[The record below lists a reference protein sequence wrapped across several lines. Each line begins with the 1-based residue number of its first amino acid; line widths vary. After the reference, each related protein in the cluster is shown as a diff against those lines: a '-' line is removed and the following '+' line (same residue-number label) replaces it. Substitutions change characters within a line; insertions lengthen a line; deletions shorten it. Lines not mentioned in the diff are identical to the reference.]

1 MGCQSGLTGARFDIK
16 MRLVKSS
23 AFFVD
28 KGIDVDYKR
37 SRCWRVGREA
47 RQRTANP
54 STAVRIRYSPFRWQV
69 GREARQRTAN
79 PSTAVRIR
87 YLPFGLSKESLFFC
101 HVMHRP
107 PKHHRLRV
115 AINREGV
122 LFVFFWLALGAAAIY
137 SGNAGLMILFCM
149 LTAAFAL
156 VSALAHRNMQPLEVV
171 RRFPE
176 DIFAQRNAHID
187 VLMTNRSAIPVY
199 GLHLYERF
207 DDAHCIGPIYVARL
221 APGET
226 ARARYMC
233 IFDARGVAQFSTFE
247 VRSRFP
253 VPIFEWRQTIEAS
266 DMARVYPRYEPG
278 TDLIAFCEEESTA
291 PPPTDRPRF
300 QTEMHTIAELRH
312 GRRRGRILWKL
323 SAKKG
328 KIYEDIPI
336 RNKRHAQT
344 SHIVVEPARGR
355 SRVEYEREIAQV
367 ATFCTQH
374 ACDGRLGSVR
384 LGTTVYRFGA
394 SHDQWRRLLNAL
406 SEFDLATDLAT
417 SP

>member
-37 SRCWRVGREA
+37 YRCWR
-47 RQRTANP
+47 
-54 STAVRIRYSPFRWQV
+54 V

-291 PPPTDRPRF
+291 PPPYGSPEVPNRNAYDSRIAPRSAARSHFVEIIGKKRQNIRRYSDSEQAPCPDVAYRRRAGKRSVARRIRTRDRPSGDVLHATCVRWAF
-300 QTEMHTIAELRH
+300 GERSTRQDS
-312 GRRRGRILWKL
+312 L
-323 SAKKG
+323 SIWG
-328 KIYEDIPI
+328 
-336 RNKRHAQT
+336 
-344 SHIVVEPARGR
+344 VAR
-355 SRVEYEREIAQV
+355 SMA
-367 ATFCTQH
+367 
-374 ACDGRLGSVR
+374 
-384 LGTTVYRFGA
+384 
-394 SHDQWRRLLNAL
+394 
-406 SEFDLATDLAT
+406 
-417 SP
+417 

>member
-1 MGCQSGLTGARFDIK
+1 MGCQSGLAGARFDIK

-233 IFDARGVAQFSTFE
+233 IFDVRGVAQFSTFE

-291 PPPTDRPRF
+291 PPPADRPRF

-344 SHIVVEPARGR
+344 SHIVVETARGR